1 MRKKFNNKPEDEY
14 VFEQVVSTRRV
25 AKVVKG
31 GKNFRFTATMVVGNK
46 KGKVGFGMGK
56 ANQIVSAIN
65 KAKDR
70 AKKDAFTFPMRNGTI
85 PHEVKTKFGGS
96 KVMIKPAA
104 PGTGIIA
111 GGPVRA
117 MMEGAGVENVLTK
130 SFGSNTKHNIV
141 KATEKA
147 LKSLRSHEE
156 LAKLRGKTIAELMA

>member
-1 MRKKFNNKPEDEY
+1 MRKKRYKPKDEF
-14 VFEQVVSTRRV
+14 VFEQIVSTRRV

-46 KGKVGFGMGK
+46 EGKVGLGMGK
-56 ANQIVSAIN
+56 ANEIVSAIN
-65 KAKDR
+65 KSKDKAKQN
-70 AKKDAFTFPMRNGTI
+70 AFTFPIRNGTI
-85 PHEVKTKFGGS
+85 PHEVKMKFGGS
-96 KVMIKPAA
+96 KVLIKPAA

-130 SFGSNTKHNIV
+130 SYGSNTKHNIV

-147 LKSLRSHEE
+147 LKSLRSHEQV
-156 LAKLRGKTIAELMA
+156 AKLRGKTVAELLA